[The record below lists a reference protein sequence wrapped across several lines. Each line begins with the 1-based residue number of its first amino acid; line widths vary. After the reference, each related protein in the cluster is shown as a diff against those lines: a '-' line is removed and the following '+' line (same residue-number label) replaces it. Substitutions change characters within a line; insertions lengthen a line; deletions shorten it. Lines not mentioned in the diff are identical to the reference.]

1 MINSNYDSILG
12 YIYQDELSIKRI
24 LSCLN
29 ESHIDIKLSTVRF
42 IIDLFNNSQ
51 QLQNENKERFFSQFV
66 SQELLS
72 LLIETMISN
81 ESMSKINE
89 NPIKE
94 VAEPV
99 VNKGEESNSMEIL
112 GGHELDPEY
121 EVCKLP
127 LLKIRVAEI
136 LTNCFQILPSKVS

>member
-1 MINSNYDSILG
+1 MSNRKILG
-12 YIYQDELSIKRI
+12 SQ
-24 LSCLN
+24 N
-29 ESHIDIKLSTVRF
+29 EAHIGKKLSTDRF
-42 IIDLFNNSQ
+42 INDLFNNSQ

-72 LLIETMISN
+72 LLIETMIYN
-81 ESMSKINE
+81 ESMGKTTE
-89 NPIKE
+89 NSIKE

-99 VNKGEESNSMEIL
+99 VNKVKDSNSMEIL
-112 GGHELDPEY
+112 GEHELDPEY
-121 EVCKLP
+121 EVYKLP